1 MPKSLVSPAQLFS
14 LLPAALVLTAAPL
27 SLRADPVAL
36 VNPTLTNITEGAPEG
51 WRAYPPATGELQSL
65 VALPGGGVHL
75 KDADNENGLGFGQF
89 ITAIPGHEY
98 KLTVKTAPGDGE
110 SGSIFA
116 TIAFLPKRPAKM
128 AMINKTK
135 VGEAQKLIKPGEEAV
150 ISGVAPAGT
159 NDAWV
164 IFYSPKA
171 TKGQTDIKILS
182 VALEDVGGSTEN
194 APPAL
199 VRGADPTKKRSE
211 SETLPPGTVK
221 VVDFETGDM
230 SQTRLLEGDKP
241 VIVSAPEAPTRHGK
255 YAMKTTLTHEGHR
268 SEMSSFRA
276 AAKGEYK
283 YGWSLFLPQEF
294 DGASWFS
301 IVTQWHSWGTGKDY
315 PMEKPGPPTSLI
327 ISKNAWQLKLMY
339 QEKPEDTKASVKYF
353 DLGPIDGDKTKWSD
367 FVMEVNWQG
376 PTAGTGYLRLF
387 KNGKQILDYN
397 GPTWFDDKL
406 DGPFFKM
413 GTYKGSGTWKGEEPG
428 AVLYADEFRM
438 TDTGSRDDVDP
449 AKVK

>member
-1 MPKSLVSPAQLFS
+1 MLNPLIFPARLLS
-14 LLPAALVLTAAPL
+14 LLQTLVLAAVPL
-27 SLRADPVAL
+27 TLLAGPEAI
-36 VNPTLTNITEGAPEG
+36 VNPTFSNFRDGVPEG
-51 WRAYPPATGELQSL
+51 WRAYPPPVGELQSFT
-65 VALPGGGVHL
+65 ALPEGGLHL
-75 KDADNENGLGFGQF
+75 KDADNANGLGLGQF
-89 ITAIPGHEY
+89 IAATAGHEY
-98 KLTVKTAPGDGE
+98 KLTVQTAAGDSE

-116 TIAFLPKRPAKM
+116 TISFLPRRPAKM
-128 AMINKTK
+128 AELNKIK
-135 VGEAQKLIKPGEEAV
+135 VGEAQRLIKPGENAV
-150 ISGVAPAGT
+150 INGTAPFGT
-159 NDAWV
+159 TDAW
-164 IFYSPKA
+164 IAFYSPKA

-182 VALEDVGGSTEN
+182 VVLEDVGGSTSN

-199 VRGADPTKKRSE
+199 VRGADPTKKRPE
-211 SETLPPGTVK
+211 SETLPTGTVK

-230 SQTRLLEGDKP
+230 SQTRMLDGDKP
-241 VIVSAPEAPTRHGK
+241 ILVSAPEAPTRHGK
-255 YAMKTTLTHEGHR
+255 YAMKTALTHEGHR
-268 SEMSSFRA
+268 SEISSFRA

-283 YGWSLFLPQEF
+283 YGWSLFLPREF

-315 PMEKPGPPTSLI
+315 PMEKPGPPTCLLI
-327 ISKNAWQLKLMY
+327 TKNAWQLKLMY
-339 QEKPEDTKASVKYF
+339 QEKPEDAKAAVKYF
-353 DLGPIDGDKTKWSD
+353 DLGPIDGDRAQWSD

-387 KNGKQILDYN
+387 KNGKQIIDYK

-413 GTYKGSGTWKGEEPG
+413 GTYKGSGTWKGEESG

-449 AKVK
+449 SKVK